1 MNKISSYLIRKKPNL
16 FFFFFSIWKEW
27 YSFGAGCRKGDAN
40 LSFLTFLKPSNSY
53 VELRTRVCLF
63 LLGVERDGKCLNSWW
78 GFCVCV
84 FWGMVGGL
92 RNHCGNVTLS
102 TGITEIVLQV
112 GFMSKSI
119 RPSKHKHTRVS
130 HACTE
135 VNDQPEIS
143 LPSSFCC
150 KD

>member
-16 FFFFFSIWKEW
+16 FLFFFSLKRMVFFWGWLQKRWCQPVLFDVFEAVKF
-27 YSFGAGCRKGDAN
+27 SRGAEDSC
-40 LSFLTFLKPSNSY
+40 LPFPS
-53 VELRTRVCLF
+53 R
-63 LLGVERDGKCLNSWW
+63 GGERDGKCLNSWW

-84 FWGMVGGL
+84 FWGVVGGL
-92 RNHCGNVTLS
+92 RNHCGNATLS

-119 RPSKHKHTRVS
+119 SPSKHKHTHVS